1 MAAKRT
7 GGKGSALPRLQDL
20 VNEDLKTGD
29 FRPVYVLAGDDTL
42 RMEQVVHSMRDR
54 ALGEST
60 VSFNFHALQGDQVEM
75 GRVMQQAMSLPM
87 FAGTQLIWV
96 KHADRLLGDVT
107 SQEVF
112 EKYLANPVRES
123 ILVLSMERADR
134 RKKWVKACQSA
145 GYLFDFSPPAG
156 EELVRWVVKA
166 AQREQLP
173 LGPDQAQVLCE
184 LVGNDLLSLKSEI
197 DKLALLAEDRGRPLE
212 TAEIG
217 RIIMDQ
223 AELEGYEITS
233 QLSPGQAADV
243 LRTWFRLAEWGRSAY
258 EIAPLVASRV
268 RKGALLAACRDSGVS
283 DKETA
288 SRTGQNPWSFRYL
301 EPMLRSLGPEGLKR
315 ALRTALACDRGLKSS
330 PLKPNIILE
339 KTIADV
345 CARRDKP

>member
-1 MAAKRT
+1 MAGRRP

-20 VNEDLKTGD
+20 VNADLKTGD
-29 FRPVYVLAGDDTL
+29 FRPVYVLAGDDAL
-42 RMEQVVHSMRDR
+42 RMEQVVHAIRDR
-54 ALGEST
+54 ALGESSA
-60 VSFNFHALQGDQVEM
+60 SFNYHALQGDQVEM
-75 GRVMQQAMSLPM
+75 ARVMQQAMSLPM
-87 FAGTQLIWV
+87 FAGVQLIWV
-96 KHADRLLGDVT
+96 KHAEKVLGDAA

-112 EKYLANPVRES
+112 EKYLATPVKET
-123 ILVLSMERADR
+123 ILVLSMDRADR

-173 LGPDQAQVLCE
+173 LGADQAQVLCE

-223 AELEGYEITS
+223 AELDGYEITS
-233 QLSPGQAADV
+233 QLSPGKAADV

-268 RKGALLAACRDSGVS
+268 RKGSLLDACRASGQ
-283 DKETA
+283 DDRDTA
-288 SRTGQNPWSFRYL
+288 SRTSQNPWSFRYL
-301 EPMLRSLGPEGLKR
+301 EPMLRALGPEGLR
-315 ALRTALACDRGLKSS
+315 AALKAALDCDRSLKSS
-330 PLKPNIILE
+330 PLKPDIILE

-345 CARRDKP
+345 CARRDRT